1 MSFISNMNK
10 DRDIMLDKIGINSVD
25 ELFKDVPEDKRFPEV
40 DMPPALSEPEIL
52 LELSKMSAKN
62 ASADCYDW
70 FLGGGLYNHFVPS
83 VISALTSRGEFL
95 TAYTPYQPEVSQ
107 GTLEAIFEYQTMI
120 SELTGME
127 VVNASH
133 YDGATA
139 LAEAAIMS
147 VRSTRKRKKVVIA
160 PGLHPEYMQVIE
172 SYFQGLDIELS
183 TGDLDDKTAGY
194 VVQNPT
200 FTGEILDVEAEAEK
214 AHDLGALLIVHT
226 DPIALGVLEAPGNC
240 GADIVTAEGQCLGV
254 GMNFGG
260 PCLGIFATTAKHIR
274 KMPGRIIGE
283 TLDLGGAKGC
293 VLTFAAREQHIRR
306 EKATS
311 NICSNQGLAALS
323 AAIYLAAVGKS
334 GFKKVS
340 ELCWHKAHYA
350 AEEIKKIKGFSIKT
364 KGEFFKEFLVETPIP
379 AEDIFG
385 KLKDK
390 YIMAGLPLSRFDN
403 GNKNELLICVTE
415 VNNKKQIDNL
425 VEALKEVSL

>member
-1 MSFISNMNK
+1 MKK
-10 DRDIMLDKIGINSVD
+10 DRDIMLKKIGINSVED
-25 ELFKDVPEDKRFPEV
+25 LFKDVPADKRFPEV
-40 DMPPALSEPEIL
+40 KMVPPLSEPEIL
-52 LELSKMSAKN
+52 LELSKLSAKN
-62 ASADCYDW
+62 ASAECYDW
-70 FLGGGLYNHFVPS
+70 FLGGGIYNHFVPS
-83 VISALTSRGEFL
+83 VISAITSRGEFL

-147 VRSTRKRKKVVIA
+147 VRSTRKRNKVVIA
-160 PGLHPEYMQVIE
+160 PGLHPEYLEVIKT
-172 SYFQGLDIELS
+172 YFQGLDIELS
-183 TGDLDDKTAGY
+183 TGDIDDKTAGY
-194 VVQNPT
+194 IVQNPT
-200 FTGEILDVEAEAEK
+200 ITGEIIDVNAEAQK
-214 AHDLGALLIVHT
+214 AHDQGALLIVHT
-226 DPIALGVLEAPGNC
+226 DPMALGVLEAPGNC

-283 TLDLGGAKGC
+283 TIDECGSKGC

-334 GFKKVS
+334 GFRKVA

-350 AEEIKKIKGFSIKT
+350 AEEIGKIDGYSVAT
-364 KGEFFKEFLVETPIP
+364 KGNFFKEFLIKTPVP
-379 AEDIFG
+379 AEEIFA
-385 KLKDK
+385 KLQDK
-390 YIMAGLPLSRFDN
+390 YIMAGLPLSRFKD
-403 GNKNELLICVTE
+403 GKADEMLICVTE
-415 VNNKKQIDNL
+415 INSRKQIDHL
-425 VEALKEVSL
+425 VSALKEVAL

>member
-1 MSFISNMNK
+1 MSFIPNMNK
-10 DRDIMLDKIGINSVD
+10 DRQIMLDKIGISSVD
-25 ELFKDVPEDKRFPEV
+25 ELFKDIPEDKRYPEI

-52 LELSKMSAKN
+52 LELSKMSTKN
-62 ASADCYDW
+62 ASAECYDW
-70 FLGGGLYNHFVPS
+70 FLGGGIYNHFVPS
-83 VISALTSRGEFL
+83 VISALISRGEFL

-147 VRSTRKRKKVVIA
+147 VRSTRKRDKVVIA
-160 PGLHPEYMQVIE
+160 PGLHPEYMEVIE
-172 SYFQGLDIELS
+172 TYFQGLDIELS
-183 TGDLDDKTAGY
+183 TGDIDEKTAGY
-194 VVQNPT
+194 IVQSPS
-200 FTGEILDVEAEAEK
+200 FTGEIVDLKAEAEK
-214 AHDLGALLIVHT
+214 AHEKGALFIVHT
-226 DPIALGVLEAPGNC
+226 DPIALGVIESPGAC
-240 GADIVTAEGQCLGV
+240 GADIVTAEGQSLGV

-283 TLDLGGAKGC
+283 TVDLGGSKGC

-323 AAIYLAAVGKS
+323 AAIYLASVGKS
-334 GFKKVS
+334 GFKKVA

-350 AEEIKKIKGFSIKT
+350 ADEINKLDGFSIKT
-364 KGEFFKEFLVETPIP
+364 KGHFFKEFLVETPAP
-379 AEDIFG
+379 AEEIVL
-385 KLKDK
+385 KLKEK
-390 YIMAGLPLSRFDN
+390 YIMAGLPLSRFKD

-415 VNNKKQIDNL
+415 VNSKDQIDRL
-425 VEALKEVSL
+425 VSALKGVMA

>member
-10 DRDIMLDKIGINSVD
+10 DREIMLKKIGINSVA
-25 ELFKDVPEDKRFPEV
+25 ELFKDVPANKRFPVV
-40 DMPPALSEPEIL
+40 DMPLALSEPEIL
-52 LELSKMSAKN
+52 QELSKMSAKN

-70 FLGGGLYNHFVPS
+70 FLGGGIYNHFVPS
-83 VISALTSRGEFL
+83 VVGALTSRGEFL

-139 LAEAAIMS
+139 LAEAAVMS
-147 VRSTRKRKKVVIA
+147 VRSTRKRDKVVIA
-160 PGLHPEYMQVIE
+160 PGLHPEYREVIE
-172 SYFQGLDIELS
+172 TYFQGLKIELS
-183 TGDLDDKTAGY
+183 TGDIDENTAGY
-194 VVQNPT
+194 IVQNPT
-200 FTGEILDVEAEAEK
+200 FTGEIIDVKAEARK
-214 AHDLGALLIVHT
+214 AHDAGALLIVHT
-226 DPIALGVLEAPGNC
+226 DPIALGVIESPGAC

-254 GMNFGG
+254 GMNYGG

-283 TLDLGGAKGC
+283 TSDLGGSKGC

-334 GFKKVS
+334 GFKKVA

-350 AEEIKKIKGFSIKT
+350 ASEIGKLKGFSVKT
-364 KGEFFKEFLVETPIP
+364 KGHFFKEFLVETPIP
-379 AEDIFG
+379 AEDVFQ

-390 YIMAGLPLSRFDN
+390 YILAGLPLSRFKN
-403 GNKNELLICVTE
+403 GRENELLICVTE
-415 VNNKKQIDNL
+415 VNSKKQIDRL
-425 VEALKEVSL
+425 VEALKEVSA

>member
-1 MSFISNMNK
+1 MSFISNTENDK
-10 DRDIMLDKIGINSVD
+10 NIMLDKIGIDSI
-25 ELFKDVPEDKRFPEV
+25 EHLFKDIPENIKYPDVKLPN
-40 DMPPALSEPEIL
+40 ALSEPEIL
-52 LELSKMSAKN
+52 HEISKMAARN
-62 ASADCYDW
+62 ACSDNYDW
-70 FLGGGLYNHFVPS
+70 FLGGGIYNHFVPS
-83 VISALTSRGEFL
+83 VISSIISRGEFL

-120 SELTGME
+120 SELTGMD

-147 VRSTRKRKKVVIA
+147 VRSTRKRNKICIGA
-160 PGLHPEYMQVIE
+160 GLHPEYLEVVE
-172 SYFQGLDIELS
+172 TYFQGLDIEI
-183 TGDLDDKTAGY
+183 TFGDIDDKTAGY
-194 VVQNPT
+194 IVQNPS
-200 FTGEILDVEAEAEK
+200 FTGEIIDLYKEAEK
-214 AHDLGALLIVHT
+214 AHNMGALLIVHT
-226 DPIALGVLEAPGNC
+226 DPIALGILESPGAC

-260 PCLGIFATTAKHIR
+260 PCLGIFATTSKHIR

-283 TLDLGGAKGC
+283 TIDQNGSKGC

-323 AAIYLAAVGKS
+323 AAVYLAAVGKS

-350 AEEIKKIKGFSIKT
+350 AMEIGKLQGYSIKT
-364 KGEFFKEFLVETPIP
+364 KGDFFKEFLIETPIS
-379 AEDIFG
+379 AKGIVG
-385 KLKDK
+385 KLKK
-390 YIMAGLPLSRFDN
+390 KNIMAGLPLSNFKN
-403 GNKNELLICVTE
+403 GNENDLLICVTE
-415 VNNKKQIDNL
+415 LNSKNQIDKL
-425 VEALKEVSL
+425 VSALKEVV

>member
-1 MSFISNMNK
+1 MSFISNMKK
-10 DRDIMLDKIGINSVD
+10 DRDIMLDRIGIKSVE
-25 ELFKDVPEDKRFPEV
+25 ELFKDVPVEKRFPVV
-40 DMPPALSEPEIL
+40 DMPLALSEPEIL
-52 LELSKMSAKN
+52 QELSKMSARN
-62 ASADCYDW
+62 ASAECYDW
-70 FLGGGLYNHFVPS
+70 FLGGGIYNHFVPS
-83 VISALTSRGEFL
+83 VVGALISRGEFL

-107 GTLEAIFEYQTMI
+107 GTLSAIFEYQTMI

-147 VRSTRKRKKVVIA
+147 VRSTRKRNKIVIA
-160 PGLHPEYMQVIE
+160 PGLHPEYLDVIKT
-172 SYFQGLDIELS
+172 YLQGLDIELS
-183 TGDLDDKTAGY
+183 DGSPDEQTAGY
-194 VVQNPT
+194 IVQNPT
-200 FTGEILDVEAEAEK
+200 FTGEIIDVKTEAEK
-214 AHDLGALLIVHT
+214 AHNSGALLIVHT
-226 DPIALGVLEAPGNC
+226 DPMALGIIESPGTC

-260 PCLGIFATTAKHIR
+260 PLLGIFATTAKHIR

-283 TLDLGGAKGC
+283 TIDQCGIKGC

-334 GFKKVS
+334 GFKKVA

-350 AEEIKKIKGFSIKT
+350 AAEIEKVKGFSVRT
-364 KGEFFKEFLVETPIP
+364 KGHFFKEFLIETPIP
-379 AEDIFG
+379 SEEIFA
-385 KLKDK
+385 KLKDQ
-390 YIMAGLPLSRFDN
+390 YIMAGLPLSRFDKK
-403 GNKNELLICVTE
+403 NKNEMLICVTE
-415 VNNKKQIDNL
+415 VNSRKQIDRL
-425 VEALKEVSL
+425 VSALKEVTV